1 MRCLVFILLCLPWLC
16 QAAVVLQYHHID
28 NNTPPITSTSPE
40 DFARHLEYIAS
51 AGLEVV
57 PLADIAANQETTSD
71 NRLAITFD
79 DAYENL
85 LTHAVP
91 LLAERGW
98 PFTIFVAT
106 QYVGQHGYLSW
117 QALQQ
122 IETLGGTLAN
132 HTHSHL
138 HMLRLA
144 PNETEEMWLQRLE

>member
-16 QAAVVLQYHHID
+16 QAAVLLQYHHID

-117 QALQQ
+117 QD
-122 IETLGGTLAN
+122 
-132 HTHSHL
+132 
-138 HMLRLA
+138 
-144 PNETEEMWLQRLE
+144 